1 MIWSTTSGMTRPA
14 ERGLNASLA
23 LNWLAHRCV
32 DGLAGRIG
40 LERTRVIG
48 NLIGQG
54 ILDACA
60 GEDLD
65 IVLETAT
72 GVSEDLAHEMKC
84 RKSGPLIA
92 MVCQVGAAVATDYP
106 EISRSW
112 VPSAATSA

>member
-1 MIWSTTSGMTRPA
+1 MEFIAATVHFVDDLVDDEWDDAAGQPS
-14 ERGLNASLA
+14 RGLNASLA

-48 NLIGQG
+48 NLTGQG

-84 RKSGPLIA
+84 RKSGPLID
-92 MVCQVGAAVATDYP
+92 GLPGRGRGRD
-106 EISRSW
+106 R
-112 VPSAATSA
+112 